1 MNNMYDDYNIVKATV
16 DAINNAEH
24 NKTFTN
30 NQKKSGTKKP
40 LIEDDGNSPFIN
52 ENFEN
57 IENLIANTKG
67 LVENAQLDGITIE
80 NIYFIQDM
88 IKYSLLQIQDKIN
101 GINIEQMNS
110 RGSVEART
118 KQEEITD

>member
-30 NQKKSGTKKP
+30 NQKKSGTKKV
-40 LIEDDGNSPFIN
+40 LNEDDGNISFIN

-101 GINIEQMNS
+101 GINIE
-110 RGSVEART
+110 
-118 KQEEITD
+118 

>member
-1 MNNMYDDYNIVKATV
+1 MNNMYDDYNLVKATA

-30 NQKKSGTKKP
+30 NQKKSGTKKV
-40 LIEDDGNSPFIN
+40 LNEDDGNISFIN

-101 GINIEQMNS
+101 GINIE
-110 RGSVEART
+110 
-118 KQEEITD
+118 

>member
-1 MNNMYDDYNIVKATV
+1 MNNMYDDYNLVKATA

-30 NQKKSGTKKP
+30 NQKKSGTKKV
-40 LIEDDGNSPFIN
+40 LNEDDGNISFIN

-88 IKYSLLQIQDKIN
+88 IKYSLLQIQDKTN
-101 GINIEQMNS
+101 GINIE
-110 RGSVEART
+110 
-118 KQEEITD
+118 

>member
-30 NQKKSGTKKP
+30 NQKKSGTKKV
-40 LIEDDGNSPFIN
+40 LKEDDGNISLIA

-57 IENLIANTKG
+57 IKYLIDNF
-67 LVENAQLDGITIE
+67 VED
-80 NIYFIQDM
+80 IQD
-88 IKYSLLQIQDKIN
+88 IELDTANIDVIYSMQDILKDTLAILKDKTIN
-101 GINIEQMNS
+101 KMQS
-110 RGSVEART
+110 
-118 KQEEITD
+118 

>member
-40 LIEDDGNSPFIN
+40 LIEDDGNISFIN

-101 GINIEQMNS
+101 GINIE
-110 RGSVEART
+110 
-118 KQEEITD
+118 

>member
-40 LIEDDGNSPFIN
+40 LIEDDSNSPFIN

-101 GINIEQMNS
+101 GINIE
-110 RGSVEART
+110 
-118 KQEEITD
+118 

>member
-40 LIEDDGNSPFIN
+40 LIEDDSNSPFIN

>member
-1 MNNMYDDYNIVKATV
+1 MSMYDDDYNIVKATA

-30 NQKKSGTKKP
+30 NQKKSGTKKV
-40 LIEDDGNSPFIN
+40 LNEDDGNISFIN

-101 GINIEQMNS
+101 GINIE
-110 RGSVEART
+110 
-118 KQEEITD
+118 